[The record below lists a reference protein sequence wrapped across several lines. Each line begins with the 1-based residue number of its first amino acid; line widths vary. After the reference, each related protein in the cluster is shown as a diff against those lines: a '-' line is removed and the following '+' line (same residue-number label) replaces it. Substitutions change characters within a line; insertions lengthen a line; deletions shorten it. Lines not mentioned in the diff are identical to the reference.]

1 MGNIVVVSERP
12 EDLSFAQKV
21 AAQITALTNSSTPIE
36 VFECKS
42 VTDLKR
48 YIGDPKQKEATVF
61 WDIDHKNAI
70 NVAHPLSIG
79 RITQVLQE
87 WGKPHRT
94 FLLSDQA
101 LNKTAFMFNL
111 NTFTHHICR
120 QFDAPAADL
129 IARTIGGIGKARE
142 FGMKKYL
149 GEMNEVTQVKLQD
162 AKERATQI
170 PIIQEW
176 LTKCELNPL
185 LATQATQAV
194 DELLMNAIFD
204 APLEGTANF
213 YRRKQPRGSAFPLK
227 PKEHVTLSYGAE
239 EDRVV
244 ISVKDQFG
252 SLKKSTILG
261 SIRRDYEKL
270 DYTPPEKDLGAGLGI
285 YGLIQGGMSL
295 SFVVEPSVSTEV
307 ILIVPNL
314 KSMKA
319 FRSAFRFFCFV

>member
-21 AAQITALTNSSTPIE
+21 AALLGKTGAPVD
-36 VFECKS
+36 VFACKS

-48 YIGDPKQKEATVF
+48 HIGDPKQKEATVF

-70 NVAHPLSIG
+70 NVGHPLSIG

-111 NTFTHHICR
+111 NTFSHYICR
-120 QFDAPAADL
+120 QFDDPAADL
-129 IARTIGGIGKARE
+129 VARSIGGIGKARE
-142 FGMKKYL
+142 FGIRKYL
-149 GEMNEVTQVKLQD
+149 DEKTTVNQVKLQD
-162 AKERATQI
+162 AKDRAAQI
-170 PIIQEW
+170 PVIQNW
-176 LTKCELNPL
+176 LTTRELNPL
-185 LATQATQAV
+185 LVTLATQAV

-213 YRRKQPRGSAFPLK
+213 YRRKQPRNSAFPLK
-227 PKEHVTLSYGAE
+227 PKEQVTLSYGVA
-239 EDRVV
+239 EDRVL

-295 SFVVEPSVSTEV
+295 AFVVEPSVSTEV
-307 ILIVPNL
+307 VLVVPNL

-319 FRSAFRFFCFV
+319 FRTAFRFFCFV